1 MFGHVPFRTAI
12 ILPARPENSPV
23 EEWLAERCFGGT
35 LNKASVE
42 FWFEFGSTYSYL
54 TAARIEDIAAAAG
67 VPVLWE
73 PFLLGPIFAEQGWDD
88 SPFNVYPAKGR
99 YMWRDM
105 ERLCT
110 KYCIPFTRP
119 SRFPRN
125 GLLAA
130 RIACLA
136 KATSEPWL
144 PEFTQVVFQAN
155 FAEDREIGDPAE
167 LRSILDSLGQSGAQ
181 LIEQAQAPE
190 NKVRLREQTRR
201 AKGRGIFGAPSF
213 VVGAEL
219 FWGNDRLEDA
229 LAWAG
234 SRTGEARR

>member
-1 MFGHVPFRTAI
+1 
-12 ILPARPENSPV
+12 
-23 EEWLAERCFGGT
+23 
-35 LNKASVE
+35 LNTVGVE

-54 TAARIEDIAAAAG
+54 SAARIEGVAAAAG

-99 YMWRDM
+99 YMWRDV
-105 ERLCT
+105 ERLCA
-110 KYCIPFTRP
+110 KYRIPFMRP

-136 KATSEPWL
+136 KATSEHWL
-144 PEFTQVVFQAN
+144 PEFARAAFRAN
-155 FAEDREIGDPAE
+155 FAEDRDIGDAAE
-167 LRSILDSLGQSGAQ
+167 IRSILDSLGQPGAQ
-181 LIEQAQAPE
+181 LVEQAQAPA
-190 NKVRLREQTRR
+190 NKWRLREQTRR
-201 AKGRGIFGAPSF
+201 AKELGIFGAPSF
-213 VVGAEL
+213 VVGEEL